1 MKPWWAALPFL
12 WVCVCVAPSP
22 ATAETPQVRVVVN
35 DAPVSLPQPAQTVG
49 GVVMAPVAAVV
60 QAFGATIQWDPAA
73 RALAVQGVAGTSLR
87 MVVGQTTVTQG
98 EARWDLPMA
107 PALRDG
113 VLVAPIAPLLRGLGA
128 YVKLHDDGTLDAV
141 SQVTG
146 VDWHAGD
153 AGLTITISATGPV
166 HAAGSLLHGPER
178 LVIDLD
184 SAVIRLAAP
193 TAQIASGAVVGMR
206 AAQFHVQPYVT
217 RLVFDLARP
226 VPFRVAGGGAAVTV
240 AIGAGAGPTVA
251 HGSAGSGA
259 GAAPSASSATVSARP
274 DPSQP
279 AAAAGA
285 GSPSSSATAWGPA
298 ATSSPVPPG
307 RGPAAPG
314 QAPGSPSSAGP
325 GGAST
330 PATPEG
336 QGSPATGAR
345 AAPPVSAA
353 SRSTAAA
360 PPPAATPVSGS
371 ASGGGGSA
379 GGTGGSF
386 DASGGAVASKDAGA
400 PEPVALPP
408 LPEFADSAG
417 AFHVE
422 SVTYDD
428 AGGRLVIRASQR
440 ITVDV
445 HQWTYPDRVALDI
458 HNGVFRDR
466 RADIEIGSGGIR
478 NVVVSQFGL
487 HPNLTRVLVH
497 LNHKIAYTVATADGG
512 RTVTVVFANA
522 GRPGP
527 LAPAVI
533 IDPGHGGEDP
543 GAIGPR
549 GTHEADVALGIGR
562 LVKAALERQGMH
574 AVLTRNDDSTVAL
587 EDRPDL
593 AERYGGVVFVSIHAN
608 ASADPSVQGTTTYYY
623 TPQSR
628 ALAEMVQAEVVRALG
643 EPDRGILAARF
654 YVLVNTQ
661 MPAILVETA
670 FISNA
675 AEEAMLR
682 DPAVQTR
689 IAEAIAR
696 GVAAFLSEQAQPTA
710 H

>member
-1 MKPWWAALPFL
+1 MKPSWAALPLL
-12 WVCVCVAPSP
+12 WACVCVAPSP
-22 ATAETPQVRVVVN
+22 APAETPSIRVFVN
-35 DAPVSLPQPAQTVG
+35 DVAVSLPVPAQAVG
-49 GVVMAPVAAVV
+49 DVVMAPVAAVV

-73 RALAVQGVAGTSLR
+73 RALVVQSVAGTSLR
-87 MVVGQTTVTQG
+87 LVVGQTTVTQG
-98 EARWDLPMA
+98 DARWDLPVA
-107 PALRDG
+107 PALQGG
-113 VLVAPIAPLLRGLGA
+113 VLVAPIAPVLRGLGA

-146 VDWHAGD
+146 VDWRTDD
-153 AGLTITISATGPV
+153 AGLTIKISATGPV
-166 HAAGSLLHGPER
+166 HASGSLLHGPER

-184 SAVIRLAAP
+184 GAVIRLAAP
-193 TAQIASGAVVGMR
+193 TAQIDSGAVVGMR

-217 RLVFDLARP
+217 RLVFDLARS
-226 VPFRVAGGGAAVTV
+226 VPFRVTGGAGTVTV
-240 AIGAGAGPTVA
+240 AIRTGGPAVA
-251 HGSAGSGA
+251 HGPAGSGP
-259 GAAPSASSATVSARP
+259 GAAAPASSATAL
-274 DPSQP
+274 DK
-279 AAAAGA
+279 A
-285 GSPSSSATAWGPA
+285 GS
-298 ATSSPVPPG
+298 SPP
-307 RGPAAPG
+307 
-314 QAPGSPSSAGP
+314 
-325 GGAST
+325 
-330 PATPEG
+330 
-336 QGSPATGAR
+336 
-345 AAPPVSAA
+345 
-353 SRSTAAA
+353 AA
-360 PPPAATPVSGS
+360 PPPAATPRSGS
-371 ASGGGGSA
+371 ASGGDGSA

-386 DASGGAVASKDAGA
+386 DASGGPVATKDAGT

-408 LPEFADSAG
+408 LPEFADGPG
-417 AFHVE
+417 ALHVE

-428 AGGRLVIRASQR
+428 AAGRLVIHASQR

-445 HQWTYPDRVALDI
+445 YQWTYPDRVALDI

-466 RADIEIGSGGIR
+466 RADLEIGSGGIR

-487 HPNLTRVLVH
+487 QPNLTRVLVH
-497 LNHKIAYTVATADGG
+497 LNRKIAYTVTTTDGG
-512 RTVTVVFANA
+512 RTVTVAFANA

-562 LVKAALERQGMH
+562 LVKAALERQGLH
-574 AVLTRNDDSTVAL
+574 AVLTRTDDGTVDL

-593 AERYGGVVFVSIHAN
+593 AQRYGGIVFVSIHAN
-608 ASADPSVQGTTTYYY
+608 ASTDPSVQGTTTYYY

-643 EPDRGILAARF
+643 EPDRGIMTARF

-661 MPAILVETA
+661 MPAVLVETA

-682 DPAVQTR
+682 DPAVQAR

-696 GVAAFLSEQAQPTA
+696 GIAAFLSEQAQTTA

>member
-1 MKPWWAALPFL
+1 MKPWWAALSLL
-12 WVCVCVAPSP
+12 WACVCFAPSP
-22 ATAETPQVRVVVN
+22 ATAETPQVRVFVN
-35 DAPVSLPQPAQTVG
+35 DAAVSLPQPAQTVG

-98 EARWDLPMA
+98 EGRWDLPMA
-107 PALRDG
+107 PALQNG

-153 AGLTITISATGPV
+153 DGLTIKISATGPV
-166 HAAGSLLHGPER
+166 HATGSLLHGPER

-226 VPFRVAGGGAAVTV
+226 VPFRVAGGGGAVTV

-259 GAAPSASSATVSARP
+259 GAAASASSATVSDRP
-274 DPSQP
+274 GPSPP

-285 GSPSSSATAWGPA
+285 SSPSSSAKAWGPA
-298 ATSSPVPPG
+298 APSSAGPPA
-307 RGPAAPG
+307 RGPAE
-314 QAPGSPSSAGP
+314 APGSPSSAGP
-325 GGAST
+325 GGASM
-330 PATPEG
+330 PATPEA
-336 QGSPATGAR
+336 QGSPATAAR
-345 AAPPVSAA
+345 AAPPASAA
-353 SRSTAAA
+353 SRSTTAAS
-360 PPPAATPVSGS
+360 PSAATPGSGS
-371 ASGGGGSA
+371 ASGGDGSA

-386 DASGGAVASKDAGA
+386 DASGGAVASKDAGV

-428 AGGRLVIRASQR
+428 ADGRLVIHASQR

-512 RTVTVVFANA
+512 RTMTVAFANA

-608 ASADPSVQGTTTYYY
+608 ASTDPGVQGTTTYYY

-696 GVAAFLSEQAQPTA
+696 GIAAFLSEQAQPTA